1 MCLQYGIW
9 AYSASGHAKYD
20 QYAEAF
26 YKRARQ
32 YIQADEMRVSRLLP
46 HVCAMFSKFVILE
59 RRRTFCYSKSRSS
72 MGYHCQL

>member
-9 AYSASGHAKYD
+9 AYSASGHPKYD

-32 YIQADEMRVSRLLP
+32 YIETDEMRVSRLFLLTCVP
-46 HVCAMFSKFVILE
+46 
-59 RRRTFCYSKSRSS
+59 RS
-72 MGYHCQL
+72 LT